1 MTNERQIR
9 AALNRVIDPCSV
21 AAGCTA
27 GLDDMGLVRSVALHE
42 TGAGTEVEVVIAVTE
57 YGCLMGAPFA
67 TEAYKALSDIAGI
80 AHVEVRLDARFDW
93 EPDDMSDA
101 YRARLQRHRAGRNGV
116 IPIRPVRAEQSASDE
131 AQCGATR

>member
-1 MTNERQIR
+1 MTNEQQIR

-27 GLDDMGLVRSVALHE
+27 GLDDMGLVRSVSLRE
-42 TGAGTEVEVVIAVTE
+42 TGTGVDVEVVIGVTE

-67 TEAYKALSDIAGI
+67 TEAYKALTGLPGI

-93 EPDDMSDA
+93 EPDDMTDA
-101 YRARLQRHRAGRNGV
+101 YRARLQRHRAGRHGV
-116 IPIRPVRAEQSASDE
+116 IPIRPVGTQDAAREDAF
-131 AQCGATR
+131 CGASR